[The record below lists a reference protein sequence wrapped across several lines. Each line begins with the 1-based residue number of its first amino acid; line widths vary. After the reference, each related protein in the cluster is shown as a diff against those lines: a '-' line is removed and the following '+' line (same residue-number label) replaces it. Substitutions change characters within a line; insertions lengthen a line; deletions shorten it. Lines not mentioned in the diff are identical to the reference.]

1 MIAIDREKTQPMPMA
16 HNEINFYYSEMQFV
30 YSIHHTAYIHVT
42 FYYYN
47 GSFSFIISYI
57 EILLIDLCEIHTI
70 ILEFGQW
77 AMSMFNVYIQIT
89 CASTVCVRYDH
100 CANDHYLTLFITNFF
115 LIIIL
120 DFDFSSVQFF
130 NWNKKKKNKRIMRPN
145 QTNSKNKIHCS
156 RKINKLIHLRKFTA
170 YVFKQDII
178 SELQ

>member
-70 ILEFGQW
+70 ILEFGYEQW
-77 AMSMFNVYIQIT
+77 ACLMFIFKSLVHQPCVYDTIIVQMTIT
-89 CASTVCVRYDH
+89 SPYS
-100 CANDHYLTLFITNFF
+100 LQFFF
-115 LIIIL
+115 LLIIL

-130 NWNKKKKNKRIMRPN
+130 NWNKKKKKIKELCD
-145 QTNSKNKIHCS
+145 QTKPIQKIKFIAAEKS
-156 RKINKLIHLRKFTA
+156 IN
-170 YVFKQDII
+170 
-178 SELQ
+178 

>member
-70 ILEFGQW
+70 ILEFGYEQ
-77 AMSMFNVYIQIT
+77 
-89 CASTVCVRYDH
+89 
-100 CANDHYLTLFITNFF
+100 
-115 LIIIL
+115 
-120 DFDFSSVQFF
+120 
-130 NWNKKKKNKRIMRPN
+130 
-145 QTNSKNKIHCS
+145 
-156 RKINKLIHLRKFTA
+156 
-170 YVFKQDII
+170 
-178 SELQ
+178 